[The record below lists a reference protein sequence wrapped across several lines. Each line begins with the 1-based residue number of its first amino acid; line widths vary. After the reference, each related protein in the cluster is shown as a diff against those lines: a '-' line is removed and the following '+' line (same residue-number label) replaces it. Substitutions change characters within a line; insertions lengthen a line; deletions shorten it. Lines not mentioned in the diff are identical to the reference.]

1 MALPP
6 KTIEMLRKKNLK
18 YKHSQQ
24 REKLRRQYASN
35 LPIFCNVVNLEEGD
49 TIAKM
54 LIYTNK
60 ATIRYNGKT
69 RMVNKNDIIEGK
81 IIKLDGK
88 TFIIDSL
95 DIHPRH
101 TCNYIFVVDVNK
113 SILYN

>member
-1 MALPP
+1 MELLAE
-6 KTIEMLRKKNLK
+6 TIAILRKKYLK
-18 YKHSQQ
+18 YKQSQQ
-24 REKLRRQYASN
+24 KKRLRSQYAYN

-54 LIYTNK
+54 IIYTNK

-69 RMVNKNDIIEGK
+69 LFMNKNDIIEGK
-81 IIKLDGK
+81 IIKLGGR

-101 TCNYIFVVDVNK
+101 TCNNIFVVDVNK

>member
-6 KTIEMLRKKNLK
+6 KTIARLRKKYLQ
-18 YKHSQQ
+18 YKHSQH

-49 TIAKM
+49 TIAKI

-69 RMVNKNDIIEGK
+69 LFMNKNDIIEGK

-95 DIHPRH
+95 DIHTQH
-101 TCNYIFVVDVNK
+101 THNNIFVVDVNE

>member
-1 MALPP
+1 MRQ
-6 KTIEMLRKKNLK
+6 KYLK
-18 YKHSQQ
+18 YKNSQQ
-24 REKLRRQYASN
+24 RDKLRRQYASN

-49 TIAKM
+49 TIAKI

-60 ATIRYNGKT
+60 DTIRYNGKPLF
-69 RMVNKNDIIEGK
+69 MNKNTLVEGAK
-81 IIKLDGK
+81 ILLDGK

-101 TCNYIFVVDVNK
+101 TCNNIFVVDVNE

>member
-1 MALPP
+1 MKLPP
-6 KTIEMLRKKNLK
+6 ETIARLREKYLQ
-18 YKHSQQ
+18 YKHSQH
-24 REKLRRQYASN
+24 REKLRRQYAYN

-69 RMVNKNDIIEGK
+69 LFMDKNTLVEGAK
-81 IIKLDGK
+81 ILLDGK

>member
-6 KTIEMLRKKNLK
+6 KTIARLRQKYLQ
-18 YKHSQQ
+18 YKHSQH
-24 REKLRRQYASN
+24 REKLRRQYAYN

-60 ATIRYNGKT
+60 ATIQYNGKT
-69 RMVNKNDIIEGK
+69 LFMNKNDIIEGK
-81 IIKLDGK
+81 IIKLGGR
-88 TFIIDSL
+88 TFIIDIL
-95 DIHPRH
+95 DIHPRY
-101 TCNYIFVVDVNK
+101 TCNNIFVVDVNE

>member
-6 KTIEMLRKKNLK
+6 KTIARLREKYLQ
-18 YKHSQQ
+18 YKHSQ

-49 TIAKM
+49 AKI

-69 RMVNKNDIIEGK
+69 LFMDKNTLVEGAK
-81 IIKLDGK
+81 ILLDGK